1 MSNTGTEPSLFFS
14 SVTISGPGSCSA
26 WLTGPRTGVAH
37 VLNIP
42 SSLDRLPTRPSD
54 IGHPLSLMIAN
65 NVKFH
70 ALSFTYAAPGLHNVV
85 SCQSTP
91 MHENVPMGVKMNDET
106 VAFLNGEPFD
116 GTMNSPRKLSFLV

>member
-1 MSNTGTEPSLFFS
+1 M
-14 SVTISGPGSCSA
+14 
-26 WLTGPRTGVAH
+26 AH

-65 NVKFH
+65 NVKFR